1 MKRPEMKRKMRP
13 VCAGLLAMLAL
24 AAATAAQ
31 ERPVTYDRLVRAAD
45 DPGNWLM
52 YSGQY
57 DGQRFSRLDRIS
69 RDNVERLELAW
80 VRQLPTLGQVQ
91 TSPLVVDG
99 VMYLTTPDN
108 EVYALDAATGHV
120 FWTYRHD
127 QSDTLTLCCGKQ
139 SRGVAM
145 LGGRLYMTTLDAR
158 LIALDAATGAELWDR
173 RIADNL
179 AGYSMTAA
187 PLVVRDMVVTG
198 TGGGEYGIRG
208 WVDAYDAETGERRW
222 RAYTIPG
229 PGEPGHD
236 TWAGDSW
243 RTGGASTWMTGSY
256 DPALN
261 LIYWGVGN
269 PGPDWNGATRAGD
282 NLYSDS
288 VIAIDADTG
297 EIRWHFQFTPHDVH
311 DWDACQI
318 PVLVDTVFRGRE
330 RKLMLWANRNGFFY
344 VLDRENGRFLLAREY
359 AAQTWALGIDDS
371 GRPIRAPDMEP
382 TPEGRLVFPEVNGA
396 SNWWSPSFS
405 PATGLFYTMAYDGG
419 ATFYSAEADYEPGK
433 LFVGGGYARD
443 EPVDT
448 YVSAVRAIDPHTGRR
463 VWEHRVQPKSMSGV
477 MATAGQ
483 LVFAGTVAGNF
494 IALDAETGE
503 HLWRKALGGEIIAAP
518 ITYLARGRQQVT
530 ISAGHAVFT
539 FALRD

>member
-1 MKRPEMKRKMRP
+1 MKLTMRP
-13 VCAGLLAMLAL
+13 VCAGLLVVTSL
-24 AAATAAQ
+24 AAGAAAQ
-31 ERPVTYDRLVRAAD
+31 EGRVTYDHLVRAGE

-57 DGQRFSRLDRIS
+57 HSQRFSRLDEIDRT
-69 RDNVERLELAW
+69 NVGRLELAW

-99 VMYLTTPDN
+99 IMYLTTPDN

-120 FWTYRHD
+120 FWTYTHD
-127 QSDTLTLCCGKQ
+127 LADTLTLCCGKQ

-145 LGGRLYMTTLDAR
+145 LGDRLYMTTLDAR
-158 LIALDAATGAELWDR
+158 LVALDAATGAKLWDR
-173 RIADNL
+173 QIADNV

-187 PLVVRDMVVTG
+187 PLVVKDMVVTG

-208 WVDAYDAETGERRW
+208 WVDAYDAATGERRW

-229 PGEPGHD
+229 PGEPGNE

-243 RTGGASTWMTGSY
+243 MTGGASTWMTGSY
-256 DPALN
+256 DPDLD

-269 PGPDWNGATRAGD
+269 PGPDWNGATREGD

-297 EIRWHFQFTPHDVH
+297 AIEWHFQFTPHDVH
-311 DWDACQI
+311 DWDACQV
-318 PVLVDTVFRGRE
+318 PVLVDMVVGGRVQ
-330 RKLMLWANRNGFFY
+330 KLMLFANRNGFFY
-344 VLDRENGRFLLAREY
+344 ALDRETGRFLLAREY
-359 AAQTWALGIDDS
+359 ATQTWAQGIDDS
-371 GRPIRAPDMEP
+371 GRPIRVPDMEP
-382 TPEGRLVFPEVNGA
+382 TPEGRFVYPEVNGA

-405 PATGLFYTMAYDGG
+405 PDTGLFYTMAYDGG
-419 ATFYSAEADYEPGK
+419 ATFYSADVDYEPGK
-433 LFVGGGYARD
+433 LFVGGGYSRD
-443 EPVDT
+443 EPIDT
-448 YVSAVRAIDPHTGRR
+448 YVSAVRAIDPLTGRR

-477 MATAGQ
+477 MSTAGG
-483 LVFAGTVAGNF
+483 LVFAGTVRGNF

-503 HLWRKALGGEIIAAP
+503 DLWHKALGGEIIAAP
-518 ITYLARGRQQVT
+518 ITYRAAGRQQVT
-530 ISAGHAVFT
+530 IAAGQAIFT
-539 FALRD
+539 FALDD